1 MFDNFLH
8 KQIIIILFSSATGA
22 DSTVLITVCLFA
34 CEKFFKKW
42 QSFCEIWGIGT
53 ALPPEDNI

>member
-34 CEKFFKKW
+34 CEKKILKMA
-42 QSFCEIWGIGT
+42 E
-53 ALPPEDNI
+53 LL